1 MSGPDAERPLR
12 LVRDVLDQRVFDRDV
27 HVLGRVDGL
36 ALELREGE
44 PPRAVYVELG
54 ATTLAARL
62 SARLGRWARR
72 LAERWGAGRP
82 EPVRFAWTKVRRI
95 DLDLHLDADRAES
108 HVLDLDRWLYARF
121 IRHLPG
127 AGARKED
134 E

>member
-27 HVLGRVDGL
+27 HEMGRVDGL
-36 ALELREGE
+36 ALELREGA

-62 SARLGRWARR
+62 SARLGRWARH
-72 LAERWGAGRP
+72 LAQHWGAGRP

-95 DLDLHLDADRAES
+95 DLDLHVDADRAES
-108 HVLDLDRWLYARF
+108 HVLDVDRWLYAKF

-127 AGARKED
+127 AGERKED
-134 E
+134 A